1 MYQRMSSLSDNDRRI
16 MSDDER
22 ATVGQKYRKKPD
34 SDPPPGKKPSP
45 IESLLSR
52 IPSAWKL
59 LTVIC
64 AIFVA
69 GVGGHAYIINYTKKY
84 VTHEELSAHSQL
96 EADMREQIRVLR
108 ESDAARTA
116 DIAAIK
122 SDTAA
127 VREDIRTLLQTMLQN
142 PPPRTAPVKGKRP

>member
-1 MYQRMSSLSDNDRRI
+1 MPSISDNDRRI

-34 SDPPPGKKPSP
+34 SEPPPDKKPSP
-45 IESLLSR
+45 LEALLSR
-52 IPSAWKL
+52 IPVTWKA
-59 LTVIC
+59 LTLIC
-64 AIFVA
+64 AIFIA

>member
-1 MYQRMSSLSDNDRRI
+1 M
-16 MSDDER
+16 
-22 ATVGQKYRKKPD
+22 
-34 SDPPPGKKPSP
+34 
-45 IESLLSR
+45 
-52 IPSAWKL
+52 AWKA
-59 LTVIC
+59 LTLIC